1 MLTFGTLV
9 IACSLLVTQASAA
22 TTSHFTDVPT
32 TKPYANAVY
41 ELADRNIIGGY
52 EDGTFKPAASITR
65 GQAAAI
71 IAKLRNL
78 DTKNVKDPGFK
89 DVSPALWSYGAIA
102 ALANEGSSMDTEM
115 DGSGQ
120 MTRLH
125 GPRWLRFL

>member
-1 MLTFGTLV
+1 MFIRKLMLTFGTLV

-71 IAKLRNL
+71 IAKLLQL
-78 DTKNVKDPGFK
+78 DTKNVKDP
-89 DVSPALWSYGAIA
+89 DSRMCLHLYGVTVQ
-102 ALANEGSSMDTEM
+102 LQHSL
-115 DGSGQ
+115 
-120 MTRLH
+120 TR
-125 GPRWLRFL
+125 GY